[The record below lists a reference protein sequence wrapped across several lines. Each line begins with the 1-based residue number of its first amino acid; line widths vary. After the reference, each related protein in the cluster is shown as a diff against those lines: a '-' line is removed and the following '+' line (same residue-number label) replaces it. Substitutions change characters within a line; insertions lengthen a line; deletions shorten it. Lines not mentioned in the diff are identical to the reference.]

1 MGSDVGGISEFI
13 NEELG
18 ALTLPGD
25 PIRLAQSIEFM
36 LDNHAKY
43 LPEKLSHHAKG
54 QYGYEPV
61 GQLLNTIYRKD
72 RNKN

>member
-1 MGSDVGGISEFI
+1 
-13 NEELG
+13 
-18 ALTLPGD
+18 
-25 PIRLAQSIEFM
+25 M